1 MAQLFTIN
9 RGSELPYLRMEL
21 INDGR
26 HDYHKFYLAI
36 QDEANSHVTFS
47 MRDAE
52 TGVYKI
58 ANAEAHVVYD
68 EDSGCEE
75 RYLLEYRWKKRDTNM
90 AGRYIGTFK
99 ITFSGNI
106 KMDGVNFPSGEL
118 IVPIQEDLVI
128 NINDST
134 IIRN

>member
-1 MAQLFTIN
+1 MAQFFTIN
-9 RGSELPYLRMEL
+9 RNSELPYLRMEL

-36 QDEANSHVTFS
+36 QDTDNSKVTFS

-52 TGVYKI
+52 TGIYKI
-58 ANAEAHVVYD
+58 ANAPAYVVFD

-75 RYLLEYRWKKRDTNM
+75 RYLLEYRWKKRDTNK

-99 ITFSGNI
+99 INFSGNI
-106 KMDGVNFPSGEL
+106 KMDGVSFPSGEL

-134 IIRN
+134 IVRN